1 MNIQTCKHKEPT
13 HAHTPHHHHS
23 NTHTHKHTR
32 KNQHTDKEKH
42 AQLSSI
48 GSHSHTWGCSMGP
61 QAHAQTLRTPVSYCS
76 SSSSHQ
82 RRPRVLPG
90 VLQGGHPHQEAGD
103 MVQDLSRVSQGRYCV
118 SAPLS
123 HSYTS
128 DPEWQ
133 VGGPW
138 SVQAGHWERGKRYSL
153 LPLSQQLWALGG
165 ALLPHTVER
174 GSVSSFIYG
183 EIEAPGW
190 IDIPGDR
197 ASKQPY
203 SHPCLSGLGALRGQ
217 A

>member
-1 MNIQTCKHKEPT
+1 MPSHTDEYTNMQTQRAYTCTDTPPPT
-13 HAHTPHHHHS
+13 MV
-23 NTHTHKHTR
+23 THTHKHTR

-128 DPEWQ
+128 VPEWQ

-138 SVQAGHWERGKRYSL
+138 ERGKRIQPSS
-153 LPLSQQLWALGG
+153 PGPAALG
-165 ALLPHTVER
+165 TR
-174 GSVSSFIYG
+174 GSSST
-183 EIEAPGW
+183 PH
-190 IDIPGDR
+190 
-197 ASKQPY
+197 S
-203 SHPCLSGLGALRGQ
+203 
-217 A
+217 